1 MLTEDH
7 KCHVNIP
14 YNMEI
19 HPNLHVAKLTRQRFT
34 EQMNNVNKACLKRNR
49 TRQRKGIFF
58 NGIVSHLI
66 STQES
71 KQTSSNWSWLQL
83 RSGRASQGRTRS
95 IWWRPWFLH
104 FRQSLTAKDFY
115 PSIENSPYASLSI
128 YFWICINMAL
138 KCFCIKHTKA
148 LWSVYK
154 VLI

>member
-34 EQMNNVNKACLKRNR
+34 EQMNNVNKACFKRNR

-71 KQTSSNWSWLQL
+71 KQTSSSWSWLQL
-83 RSGRASQGRTRS
+83 AAVKVWQSISGEDTQHLVTSMVSTLQAVIDRKG
-95 IWWRPWFLH
+95 FLSKYWK
-104 FRQSLTAKDFY
+104 QSLCQSLHLLLNLYKHGSKMLLYKTYK
-115 PSIENSPYASLSI
+115 SIVE
-128 YFWICINMAL
+128 CI
-138 KCFCIKHTKA
+138 
-148 LWSVYK
+148 
-154 VLI
+154 

>member
-19 HPNLHVAKLTRQRFT
+19 HPNAAKLTRQRFT
-34 EQMNNVNKACLKRNR
+34 EQMNNVNKACSKRNR

-71 KQTSSNWSWLQL
+71 KQTSSSWSWLQL

-95 IWWRPWFLH
+95 IWWRPWVLH
-104 FRQSLTAKDFY
+104 FRQCKGFLSKYWKQSLCQ
-115 PSIENSPYASLSI
+115 SLHLLLNL
-128 YFWICINMAL
+128 Y
-138 KCFCIKHTKA
+138 KHGSKM
-148 LWSVYK
+148 LLYK
-154 VLI
+154 TYKGILEYI